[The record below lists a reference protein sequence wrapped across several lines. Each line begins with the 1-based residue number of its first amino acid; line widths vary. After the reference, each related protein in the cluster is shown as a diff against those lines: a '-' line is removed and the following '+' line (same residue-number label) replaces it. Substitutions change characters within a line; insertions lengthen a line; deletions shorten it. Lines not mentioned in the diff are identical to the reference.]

1 MILIKSIKIVISLL
15 SIPMAAH
22 QKIHPAADIEAPP
35 PTTPLVPNN
44 SSKFSEKNHAMQPN
58 NNVPPPPPPVR
69 RTIPIIPARPPHKKR
84 TSCCKC
90 MCWTISLLLLLLFL
104 LGATAGILYLIFRP
118 KLPKYSVDRLQIS
131 DLRLNYDMS
140 LYAKFDVKITAQN
153 PNRKIG
159 IFYQK
164 GSDLSVW
171 YSKTKLCEGSLPRF
185 YQGHRNTTKLNVA
198 LTGQTQYAS
207 SLMTA
212 LQEQQQT
219 GRIPLDLKVSVPVR
233 VKFGMLKL
241 REVRILGKCLLI
253 VDSLSANNLIS
264 IKASSC
270 KFRLKL
276 WGFCFGD
283 WCIFIFFS
291 SCSMIFVDWLL
302 LFIDSFGMYY
312 SMFWFMK
319 FSLIC

>member
-1 MILIKSIKIVISLL
+1 M
-15 SIPMAAH
+15 
-22 QKIHPAADIEAPP
+22 EAPP

-44 SSKFSEKNHAMQPN
+44 SSKFSEKNHAVQPN

-90 MCWTISLLLLLLFL
+90 MCWIISLLLLLLFL
-104 LGATAGILYLIFRP
+104 LGATTGILYLIFRP
-118 KLPKYSVDRLQIS
+118 KLPKYFVDSLQIS

-140 LYAKFDVKITAQN
+140 LYAKFNVKITAQN
-153 PNRKIG
+153 PNKKIG

-171 YSKTKLCEGSLPRF
+171 YSKTKLCQGSLPRF

-219 GRIPLDLKVSVPVR
+219 GRIPLDLKVNVPVR
-233 VKFGMLKL
+233 IKFGKLKL

-253 VDSLSANNLIS
+253 VDSLSANNFIS
-264 IKASSC
+264 IKASTF

-276 WGFCFGD
+276 
-283 WCIFIFFS
+283 
-291 SCSMIFVDWLL
+291 
-302 LFIDSFGMYY
+302 
-312 SMFWFMK
+312 
-319 FSLIC
+319 